1 MIDRAELLALLAAR
15 FRRVRGLRNREDAK
29 HQRGYSKKSGRH
41 DALLGCCKDPIKP
54 LDRCGFRFRAPMA
67 QPRSTRRHRRVK
79 GNLSA
84 DEALSGRTKA
94 PTWAFLLP
102 LVYAEQQC

>member
-15 FRRVRGLRNREDAK
+15 FRRVRRLRDREDAK

-54 LDRCGFRFRAPMA
+54 LDRCGFRFRTNGTAA
-67 QPRSTRRHRRVK
+67 VNAASLPRQRKSF
-79 GNLSA
+79 G
-84 DEALSGRTKA
+84 G
-94 PTWAFLLP
+94 
-102 LVYAEQQC
+102 